1 MLVLKTEQYHIRCG
15 SHTGVKAA
23 ATAVPLLV
31 VRVFGAGRGR
41 WRWVVL
47 AAVTPVRDMPYKCTG
62 PCCVSRMDVL
72 WISVAGINS
81 EGSGSSVATARVIC
95 WGQPSASSAARV
107 LVRRCLFE
115 TREV

>member
-47 AAVTPVRDMPYKCTG
+47 AAVTPIRDIPYECMG
-62 PCCVSRMDVL
+62 LCCVSRMDVL
-72 WISVAGINS
+72 WISAASING
-81 EGSGSSVATARVIC
+81 EGSGGSVATARMRDLLGPTV
-95 WGQPSASSAARV
+95 S
-107 LVRRCLFE
+107 F
-115 TREV
+115 

>member
-23 ATAVPLLV
+23 ATALPLLV

-47 AAVTPVRDMPYKCTG
+47 AVEDGRCCGFQLPVSTVRAPAAVWLLTACMHDLLG
-62 PCCVSRMDVL
+62 PTVS
-72 WISVAGINS
+72 
-81 EGSGSSVATARVIC
+81 
-95 WGQPSASSAARV
+95 
-107 LVRRCLFE
+107 F
-115 TREV
+115 